1 MMGNQATVANHNR
14 QRQSSS
20 TPNFFF
26 IVKKMTKKMKM
37 NMKMNE
43 MYKK

>member
-1 MMGNQATVANHNR
+1 MMGNQVTVANHNR

-26 IVKKMTKKMKM
+26 IVKKMTKKMKT
-37 NMKMNE
+37 
-43 MYKK
+43 